1 MIKEETKLEKKK
13 EIMEKCF
20 DCYCENGLAGTGIK
34 ALAKACNMSPGNLYS
49 YFSSLDQLIVEST
62 AYCMAKVED
71 DFMLLAPKSVHD
83 IPRFLDEIPYW
94 TKEKHGKK
102 YRLMYQVYT
111 HPKYKEAGT
120 EFFIGVDKRYHE
132 YAKRLEKV
140 VGIPSDILAPIIF
153 IFIRASVH
161 YALFEEEDYLKSQI
175 SVIRLALQL
184 IIEKYHGSQE
194 K

>member
-13 EIMEKCF
+13 EIMERCF

-102 YRLMYQVYT
+102 YRLCSDIVKVDSQ
-111 HPKYKEAGT
+111 KELT
-120 EFFIGVDKRYHE
+120 QSTFLFFI
-132 YAKRLEKV
+132 L
-140 VGIPSDILAPIIF
+140 
-153 IFIRASVH
+153 
-161 YALFEEEDYLKSQI
+161 
-175 SVIRLALQL
+175 
-184 IIEKYHGSQE
+184 
-194 K
+194 